1 MPSRPCVVCFTDPE
15 GIEHSVRV
23 SDASLYEAGV
33 LAMAEFRKHGF
44 ADTTFGPA
52 TKLNVQ
58 VKAPEAAHVV
68 SVGKVTTWLDGG
80 AKSPNEQVE
89 KKRLKDLMTR

>member
-1 MPSRPCVVCFTDPE
+1 VVTKL
-15 GIEHSVRV
+15 V
-23 SDASLYEAGV
+23 
-33 LAMAEFRKHGF
+33 EFGDIVF

-68 SVGKVTTWLDGG
+68 SVAKVKTWLDGVG
-80 AKSPNEQVE
+80 KNTGEHAMKS
-89 KKRLKDLMTR
+89 RLKELFKIFDR